1 MTEAALR
8 LGRRACALHA
18 RRWTPLAWEVAVVA
32 AGAGLYFLIR
42 GAVSG
47 RAAEALERAADL
59 IAIERGLGIY
69 WEPAMQGWI
78 LESRALIEL
87 FNALYFWT
95 HMPVIIAVALWLF
108 ARHRAVYRFT
118 RSAFLASAAIG
129 LAIYYALPTAPP
141 RLLPEAG
148 LLDTMALYGQLSY
161 QAQEVGPFVNAY
173 AALPS
178 LHFGWA
184 LLIAMAL
191 WMARPRGRRG
201 AALAAALG
209 GLLVLGQGISIVV
222 TGNHFLL
229 DAVAGAAV
237 AGLGVLAALG
247 WRCYRG
253 SREAATVA
261 EREERE
267 SAWP

>member
-1 MTEAALR
+1 MTETALR
-8 LGRRACALHA
+8 LSRRARALNTS
-18 RRWTPLAWEVAVVA
+18 RWTPFAWEVAIVA

-47 RAAEALERAADL
+47 RAAEALDRAADL
-59 IAIERGLGIY
+59 VALERWLGVY
-69 WEPAMQGWI
+69 WEPAMQSWI

-87 FNALYFWT
+87 FNAIYFWT
-95 HMPVIIAVALWLF
+95 HMPVIIAVAVWLF
-108 ARHRAVYRFT
+108 ACHRAVYRFT
-118 RSAFLASAAIG
+118 CGAFLGSAAIG
-129 LAIYYALPTAPP
+129 LAMYYALPTAPP
-141 RLLPEAG
+141 RLLPESG
-148 LLDTMALYGQLSY
+148 LLDTMALYSQVSY

-191 WMARPRGRRG
+191 WMARPRGHRG
-201 AALAAALG
+201 AVLAAALG
-209 GLLVLGQGISIVV
+209 LLLVLGQLAGIVV
-222 TGNHFLL
+222 TGNHFLF

-247 WRCYRG
+247 WRYYRG
-253 SREAATVA
+253 SREATAVG
-261 EREERE
+261 ERK
-267 SAWP
+267 SAWR